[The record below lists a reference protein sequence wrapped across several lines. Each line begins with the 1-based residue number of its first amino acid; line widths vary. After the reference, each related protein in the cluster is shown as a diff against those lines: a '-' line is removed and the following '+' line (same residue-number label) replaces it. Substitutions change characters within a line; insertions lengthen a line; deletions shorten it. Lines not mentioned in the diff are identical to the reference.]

1 MNLITAGIQNP
12 LHHSTVTEFTYGH
25 SIEPQ
30 NLQSPP
36 LLTSIRP
43 KHLTFQ
49 IKLTYFFFLTKE
61 SSKHNHTIIIA
72 KLHNKWHA
80 TDKSE

>member
-12 LHHSTVTEFTYGH
+12 LHHPNVTEFTYGH

-49 IKLTYFFFLTKE
+49 INLT
-61 SSKHNHTIIIA
+61 
-72 KLHNKWHA
+72 
-80 TDKSE
+80 

>member
-12 LHHSTVTEFTYGH
+12 IHHPTVTDFTYGH

-36 LLTSIRP
+36 LLISIRP

-49 IKLTYFFFLTKE
+49 INLT
-61 SSKHNHTIIIA
+61 
-72 KLHNKWHA
+72 
-80 TDKSE
+80 